1 MEAEYDA
8 GVVHFVE
15 QQEQDEVEEYDEE
28 EGQEVIQKK
37 FKTMLKVFVLY
48 RFLLL
53 MQGSCLR
60 KFSRSPSGFQH

>member
-28 EGQEVIQKK
+28 EGQEVIQKNSK
-37 FKTMLKVFVLY
+37 
-48 RFLLL
+48 
-53 MQGSCLR
+53 QC
-60 KFSRSPSGFQH
+60 